1 MSDNI
6 RRVSATLGFT
16 GPMDQRPRFHA
27 NDTSLDVMN
36 VVPGL
41 VSIEDARSW
50 SGAPSLDVEGFSLV
64 PHKSAVP
71 DFRRTDEVEKFH
83 PAEIRQLLL
92 ESSGADD
99 VLITSR
105 PILRFGERSKDCGA
119 LDNSRP
125 ARFVH
130 IDVSDATAQG
140 VYRKIESQG
149 TRKVSRFAQYNV
161 WRAWSAPPQDVPLAV
176 CDARSIAAADLVPAD
191 AVFDKG
197 GEILFSFEGLLLKHN
212 PQQRW
217 VYFANMQDDE
227 VLVFK
232 TNDTDASRAHC
243 VAHGAFDDPSCPA
256 AVGPRCSVEM
266 RGTAVWYE

>member
-50 SGAPSLDVEGFSLV
+50 RSTPSLDVEGFRLL
-64 PHKSAVP
+64 PHKSAVRN
-71 DFRRTDEVEKFH
+71 FRQTDEVEKTH
-83 PAEIRQLLL
+83 PAEIKQLLL
-92 ESSGADD
+92 EITGADD
-99 VLITSR
+99 VLVTGR
-105 PILRFGERSKDCGA
+105 PILRFGERSKDSGA

-130 IDVSDATAQG
+130 IDVSDATAQSSFK
-140 VYRKIESQG
+140 RIESQNS
-149 TRKVSRFAQYNV
+149 RKVARFAQYNV

-176 CDARSIAAADLVPAD
+176 CDARSIASADLVPAD
-191 AVFDKG
+191 AVFDRG

-212 PQQRW
+212 PLQRW
-217 VYFANMQDDE
+217 VYFCNMRDDE

-232 TNDTDASRAHC
+232 TNDTDSSRAHC
-243 VAHGAFDDPSCPA
+243 VAHGAFDDPSCPID
-256 AVGPRCSVEM
+256 VGPRCSVEM